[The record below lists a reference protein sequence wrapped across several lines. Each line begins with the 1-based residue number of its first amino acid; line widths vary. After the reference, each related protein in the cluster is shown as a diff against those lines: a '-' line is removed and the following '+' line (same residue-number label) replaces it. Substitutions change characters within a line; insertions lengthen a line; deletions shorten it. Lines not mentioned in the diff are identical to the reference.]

1 MWTCQ
6 VLKMGHAAV
15 TFLMLIWMPLFTVS
29 HQAELEQATNYLKR
43 YGYLTT
49 SLLYSKEQEPQLEQ
63 ITEALG
69 IFQKVTGLPVT
80 GKLDNATLAM
90 MKKPRCG
97 LEDPFNNKTLKF
109 RLLGS
114 WRKKKLTYRIYHY
127 APGLGMAQT
136 RTAIKAAFRYWSDVT
151 PLQFYEVTEG
161 NADIKMS
168 FHKRDNVCPV
178 PFDGP
183 GDVLAHAEGPESGI
197 VHFDAEELWTEGQKY
212 GANLR
217 MVAAHEIGH
226 ALGLD
231 HSQYSRALM
240 GPVYT
245 GYHDNF
251 KLHPD
256 DIRGIQALYGKPEEQ
271 PPVTTDSTPP
281 DPCTASLDAIMLGP
295 FHKTFAF
302 SGEYVWTISDDGY
315 NTPIRINILWKGLP
329 GYLNAAVHSQRTN
342 KSYFL
347 KGDKVWRYSRFK
359 LDHGYPKLLA
369 IPPNIDAAF
378 YSHSNKKL
386 IFIKGLEYWQWD
398 ELGFPDELKRF
409 PKPLS
414 NLIPGLPSNPD
425 AAFTWTNGHIYVF
438 KGDQYWRV
446 NPRHFLE
453 KGYPLS
459 MRERWMRCGH

>member
-1 MWTCQ
+1 MWMWQ
-6 VLKMGHAAV
+6 VLKMGHAV
-15 TFLMLIWMPLFTVS
+15 TFLMLIWMLLLTLS
-29 HQAELEQATNYLKR
+29 HEAELEQATNYLKR
-43 YGYLTT
+43 YGYLST
-49 SLLYSKEQEPQLEQ
+49 SLLYSKEQGPQLEH

-69 IFQKVTGLPVT
+69 VFQKVTDLPVT
-80 GKLDNATLAM
+80 GRLDNGTLDM

-97 LEDPFNNKTLKF
+97 LKDPFNNRTLKY
-109 RLLGS
+109 RVLGY
-114 WRKKKLTYRIYHY
+114 WRKKKLTYRIHDY
-127 APGLGMAQT
+127 APGLGMTQT
-136 RTAIKAAFRYWSDVT
+136 REAIKSAFRYWSDVT
-151 PLQFYEVTEG
+151 PLKFYEVTEG

-197 VHFDAEELWTEGQKY
+197 VHFDAEELWTEGRNF

-217 MVAAHEIGH
+217 IVAAHEIGH

-231 HSQYSRALM
+231 HSQYSSALM
-240 GPVYT
+240 GPVYS
-245 GYHDNF
+245 GYRDNF

-256 DIRGIQALYGKPEEQ
+256 DIHGIQALYGKPEKQ
-271 PPVTTDSTPP
+271 PSVASDLPPP
-281 DPCTASLDAIMLGP
+281 DPCTVPLDAIMLGP

-302 SGEYVWTISDDGY
+302 SGEYVWTISDDGF
-315 NTPIRINILWKGLP
+315 NTPIRINVLWKELP
-329 GYLNAAVHSQRTN
+329 GYLNTAVHSQRTK

-347 KGDKVWRYSRFK
+347 KGDQVWRYSGFK

-369 IPPNIDAAF
+369 IPPNIEAAF

-386 IFIKGLEYWQWD
+386 TFIKGLEYWQWD
-398 ELGFPDELKRF
+398 ELGSPDDLKQF

-414 NLIPGLPSNPD
+414 NLITGFPSNPD
-425 AAFTWTNGHIYVF
+425 AAFTWTNGHLYVF

-446 NPRHFLE
+446 GPRHFIE